1 MLSDDSG
8 LAASPAMK
16 AYFRKL
22 EEQTDRAL
30 AIARAAR
37 AQGWD
42 PELRVEI
49 PVAHDLAER
58 VENLV
63 GPPGVAERIRALSRT
78 MNREE
83 VSIAVAREVVGKA
96 AGRSREDAV
105 DQAVRTGLAIL
116 TEGVLVAPLEGM
128 TGVKIKENA
137 DGSEYVDLYFSGP
150 IRAAGGTAQALSVL
164 IADVVRRELKIGAY
178 KPTAREIE
186 RFKEEIPAYKTAQH
200 LQYTPTAHEVG
211 VIVSNMP
218 VSVNGEGTEKVEVS
232 GNRDLP
238 RVETNRLRGGPCL
251 VIAEGLCLK
260 APKVLKHVRRLG
272 LEGWDFLE
280 QLEGLHKQAP
290 APPDGAASASEPA
303 ARPVASAESA
313 TTSAGAEGDEEDE
326 PEEDEPEEG
335 APPEEGVDKELK
347 AEYDTRPSGAPQSA
361 RGPARYI
368 KDLIAGRP
376 VFSHPSRVGGFR
388 LRYGRAR
395 TTGLAAV
402 AVHPATMFV
411 VGSFLA
417 VGTQM
422 KIERPGK
429 AGAVT
434 PCDTIEGPV
443 VSLRNGDVVVLPTV
457 EAFRRVER
465 EVEEILDLG
474 EILIPV
480 GEFVENNKELVP
492 GAWCFEWWAEELRA
506 KGGPDGEGL
515 RHPPFEAALALSRE
529 HGVGLHPDFTLFW
542 HDLKAAEV
550 AEIAAA
556 FASEGALDA
565 GALSVPETPGIVELL
580 RKLTVPYRRLAGR
593 LVLDVDG
600 GAVAASL
607 GLEARDGGALRQ
619 VRKLEHEVGA
629 GAPGHEAVS
638 FLLGVPVRAKAPTRI
653 GARMGRPEKARE
665 RHMKPPV
672 HVLFPLGAAGG
683 AQRLVKEAAQGAEV
697 TVEVANRRCRSCD
710 RKWPMPRCACGGLTV
725 QLGEDPVEARI
736 DVRAMLEQAKADL
749 KLRQLPDVKAV
760 RGLMSQSRIP
770 ESLHKGVLRARH
782 QVTVFRD
789 GTVRFDLTDVPV
801 THIRLREV
809 GLTPTRAKDLGYEKD
824 FRGEPLHSAE
834 QVVELRP
841 QDLVLSKAC
850 GEYLLRVAAFIDDE
864 LERLYRMEP
873 YYRGK
878 TAQDLVG
885 QLVIG
890 LAPHTSGGVLG
901 RIIGFTPSFVAYA
914 HPFFHAAKRRNCDG
928 DEDCVMLLLDGFL
941 NFSRKFLPSSRGGQ
955 MDAPLVLSLRIDP
968 NEIDKEAHAIDVGA
982 RYPLALFEA
991 AAAGRHPN
999 EVIKLLDTVASRIG
1013 TPAQYEGFAFTH
1025 DTSDISAGP
1034 AHSAYSTMGSM
1045 VDKMEAQLGLA
1056 SRIRAVDAADVAAR
1070 VIETHFLPDL
1080 VGNLKAFS
1088 RQGARCASP
1097 ACGRKYRRIP
1107 LKGVCLACGGDL
1119 TLLVHESSVKKYLE
1133 VTKRMAEQY
1142 EVPAYIRQRV
1152 VLAEESI
1159 HALFENDKV
1168 RRAKLDDFMA

>member
-1 MLSDDSG
+1 
-8 LAASPAMK
+8 MK

-22 EEQTDRAL
+22 EAQTDQAL

-42 PELRVEI
+42 PEMRVEI

-63 GPPGVAERIRALSRT
+63 GPAGIAERIRALSRT

-83 VSIAVAREVVGKA
+83 VSIAVAREVVGKSA
-96 AGRSREDAV
+96 EGSREAAV

-178 KPTAREIE
+178 KPTSQEIE

-200 LQYTPTAHEVG
+200 LQYTPTAQEIA

-280 QLEGLHKQAP
+280 QIEGLHKPAAP
-290 APPDGAASASEPA
+290 EGPAAESRPAAEPA
-303 ARPVASAESA
+303 AAAAR
-313 TTSAGAEGDEEDE
+313 TGLLDE
-326 PEEDEPEEG
+326 PETDEEETDEEAQEG
-335 APPEEGVDKELK
+335 APLEGPESAEQLGKELN
-347 AEYDTRPSGAPQSA
+347 AEYDTRAAGVPALA

-434 PCDTIEGPV
+434 PCDSIEGPI
-443 VSLRNGDVVVLPTV
+443 VSLGNGDVVVLSTV
-457 EAFRRVER
+457 ADFRRVER
-465 EVEEILDLG
+465 QVEEILDLG
-474 EILIPV
+474 EILIPF

-492 GAWCFEWWAEELRA
+492 GAWCLEWWAEELTS
-506 KGGPDGEGL
+506 KGGIFTEGD
-515 RHPPFEAALALSRE
+515 RHPSFARAMALSRD
-529 HGVGLHPDFTLFW
+529 HGVALHPDFTLFW

-550 AEIAAA
+550 ADIAAA
-556 FASEGALDA
+556 FASEGTLDEGGLSIA
-565 GALSVPETPGIVELL
+565 GTPHIVELL
-580 RKLTVPYRRLAGR
+580 RKLTVPYRRRDGR
-593 LVLDVDG
+593 LALDVDG
-600 GAVAASL
+600 QAVAASL
-607 GLEARDGGALRQ
+607 GLKAASGGRLHQA
-619 VRKLEHEVGA
+619 RKLEHEVPA

-638 FLLGVPVRAKAPTRI
+638 FLLGVTVRPKAPTRI

-665 RHMKPPV
+665 RYMKPPV
-672 HVLFPLGAAGG
+672 HVLFPIGAGGG
-683 AQRLVKEAAQGAEV
+683 AQRLVREAAGGSAV
-697 TVEVANRRCRSCD
+697 AVEVANRRCRSCD
-710 RKWPMPRCACGGLTV
+710 RKGPMPRCSCGGLTV
-725 QLGEDPVEARI
+725 SIGEDPVEMRI
-736 DVRAMLEQAKADL
+736 DIHAMLEQAKSDL
-749 KLRQLPDVKAV
+749 KLRLIPEVKAV
-760 RGLMSQSRIP
+760 RGLLSQSRIP
-770 ESLHKGVLRARH
+770 ESLHKGILRARH
-782 QVTVFRD
+782 EVSVFRD
-789 GTVRFDLTDVPV
+789 GTIRFDLTDVPV

-809 GLTPTRAKDLGYEKD
+809 GLTPTRAKDLGYDKD
-824 FRGEPLHSAE
+824 YLGETLHSAE

-864 LERLYRMEP
+864 LERLYHMDA
-873 YYRGK
+873 YYRAK
-878 TAQDLVG
+878 TPQDLVG
-885 QLVIG
+885 QLLIG

-901 RIIGFTPSFVAYA
+901 RLIGFTPSFVAYA

-982 RYPLALFEA
+982 SYPLALYEA
-991 AAAGRHPN
+991 ASAGRHPN
-999 EVIKLLDTVASRIG
+999 EVVSLIDTVASRIG
-1013 TPAQYEGFAFTH
+1013 TAAQYEGFAFTH
-1025 DTSDISAGP
+1025 DTADISAGP
-1034 AHSAYSTMGSM
+1034 AHCAYSTMGSM
-1045 VDKMEAQLGLA
+1045 VDKMEAQLDLA
-1056 SRIRAVDAADVAAR
+1056 ARIRAVDAADVAAR

-1097 ACGRKYRRIP
+1097 ACGRKYRRLP
-1107 LKGVCLACGGDL
+1107 LKGVCLGCGGEL
-1119 TLLVHESSVKKYLE
+1119 TLMVHESSVKKYLE
-1133 VTKRMAEQY
+1133 VTKRVAAQY
-1142 EVPAYIRQRV
+1142 EVPEYIRQRV

-1168 RRAKLDDFMA
+1168 RRAKLDDFLG